1 MEQNYVTVSI
11 CIKPTKIGCH
21 TTKQLYCAGYTASP
35 SDSWS
40 SGQCP
45 VSIRGHYPNPV
56 CWHLIYHLAHAVSS
70 SATHSTGFFFS
81 ATFRL
86 HRCTKNNMLHCYR
99 CGVVCLCVSVC
110 LFDTNVSPAKDRPKV
125 THWDQSIK
133 PNHLHFRLIK
143 RKQNK
148 YVMNDVLAYGGII
161 TAADRTL
168 ILKSFFLRLP
178 VRRHDRSERRF
189 VC

>member
-1 MEQNYVTVSI
+1 
-11 CIKPTKIGCH
+11 
-21 TTKQLYCAGYTASP
+21 
-35 SDSWS
+35 
-40 SGQCP
+40 
-45 VSIRGHYPNPV
+45 
-56 CWHLIYHLAHAVSS
+56 
-70 SATHSTGFFFS
+70 
-81 ATFRL
+81 
-86 HRCTKNNMLHCYR
+86 MLHCYR
-99 CGVVCLCVSVC
+99 CGVVCLYVSVC
-110 LFDTNVSPAKDRPKV
+110 LFDTNVSPAKDKV

-143 RKQNK
+143 RKENK

-178 VRRHDRSERRF
+178 VRRHDPSERRF